1 MSIAG
6 DILIVDDDQP
16 IVDFIS
22 EALSDEG
29 YVVRTSWDVEGARNA
44 VAEQIP
50 ALIIMDL
57 HMPSRTGDQFVRDLR
72 RDGYKDLPVILMTA
86 DTLSARALEAEGV
99 AFCLLKPLGLDEL
112 PVAVANHKR
121 SAFTKRSFSCSR
133 TCK

>member
-1 MSIAG
+1 MSNAG

-57 HMPSRTGDQFVRDLR
+57 NTPSRTGDLFVRAPR
-72 RDGYKDLPVILMTA
+72 RDGYKDVPVILMTA
-86 DTLSARALEAEGV
+86 DTLSAKALEAEGI
-99 AFCLLKPLGLDEL
+99 AFCLLKPFGLDEL
-112 PVAVANHKR
+112 LVAVAKHMR
-121 SAFTKRSFSCSR
+121 
-133 TCK
+133 